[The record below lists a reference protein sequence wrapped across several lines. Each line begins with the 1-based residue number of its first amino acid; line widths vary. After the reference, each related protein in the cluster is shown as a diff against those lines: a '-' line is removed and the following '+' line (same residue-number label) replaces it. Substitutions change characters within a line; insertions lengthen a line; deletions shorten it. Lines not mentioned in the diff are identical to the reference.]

1 MDSHPEHQAELGRSI
16 CRWLACL
23 AAAAL
28 ALAMPLTVLADDPTP
43 GGAGTPRSNS
53 RTASATV
60 QSGPNGVTVFIRVTH
75 ESPGS
80 VPGSSSS
87 TSASTGRTRSCR
99 ISAQNIGI
107 VLSNS
112 SWYQAEQAAHPD
124 HVFGSVSCDDGFFA
138 FIWIPV
144 GTPAGGSV
152 QVVFVDGAGVDP
164 VAVALEL
171 LNHLPIPDVAIQANP
186 ATGLVALPS
195 WFWIDGY
202 DGSPISSSDS
212 LSGMTVDVE
221 IEPLVY
227 RWSFGD
233 GTTAETTS
241 LGQRYPAESDIR
253 HVYEQSS
260 LAAGGAYTVTV
271 DVTFAAR
278 YRVNGGAWEALEPIT
293 RSFSNDYPVQQ
304 LQSVLVGQ
312 RP

>member
-1 MDSHPEHQAELGRSI
+1 MRPRHRCLFHQAIAVLI
-16 CRWLACL
+16 
-23 AAAAL
+23 AAASAIL
-28 ALAMPLTVLADDPTP
+28 VAAGSTQADGDDDGRHVPD
-43 GGAGTPRSNS
+43 AGI
-53 RTASATV
+53 RTSASV
-60 QSGPNGVTVFIRVTH
+60 SVRSGPNGVTVYISVAQ
-75 ESPGS
+75 ESPGAG
-80 VPGSSSS
+80 PASSSS
-87 TSASTGRTRSCR
+87 TSVSTGRARSCR

-112 SWYQAEQAAHPD
+112 AWYQAEQAAHPD

-144 GTPAGGSV
+144 GTPAGGNV

-171 LNHLPIPDVAIQANP
+171 LNHLPVPEIAIQVNP
-186 ATGLVALPS
+186 STGLVALPS

-212 LSGMTVDVE
+212 LPGVTVDVE

-233 GTTAETTS
+233 GTTSETTS
-241 LGQRYPAESDIR
+241 LGQRYPAESDVR

-260 LAAGGAYTVTV
+260 LAAGGAYSVTV
-271 DVTFAAR
+271 EVTFAAQ
-278 YRVNGGAWEALEPIT
+278 YRVNGGAWEALDPIT

-304 LQSVLVGQ
+304 LQSVLVGRQ
-312 RP
+312 P